1 MVMFPPWKLYYQI
14 KQKEKTF
21 YKNKGAY
28 ESVKFFSKTM
38 DLEWQSKGEG
48 IKFSFI
54 RLYSYLHQSKLVTG

>member
-28 ESVKFFSKTM
+28 ESVKFFP
-38 DLEWQSKGEG
+38 
-48 IKFSFI
+48 
-54 RLYSYLHQSKLVTG
+54 KLWIWSDSQKEKELNSAL